1 MIDPSTSTASPPSGS
16 TGSCSSSGSTN
27 ILPVDVLALEGCIDE
42 VLSSL
47 TDKGLRCKLLES
59 GMKLRDIVQ
68 PVASDFSKLFES
80 ISEGAKIISDQKSS
94 SSKLSSEAQSVAL
107 DTVKQLGNVHWAAIG
122 LLAIANV
129 LERFDKISTNDRD
142 CLDLLKLMLD
152 LAKFLKQLKDMNADS
167 HKELSEK
174 MNEALHLIVSGAIL
188 YRSFIAYKKMLK

>member
-47 TDKGLRCKLLES
+47 TDKGLRRRK
-59 GMKLRDIVQ
+59 D
-68 PVASDFSKLFES
+68 DFGL
-80 ISEGAKIISDQKSS
+80 
-94 SSKLSSEAQSVAL
+94 
-107 DTVKQLGNVHWAAIG
+107 VKQLGNVHWAVIG

-129 LERFDKISTNDRD
+129 LERFDKISTNDED
-142 CLDLLKLMLD
+142 CFDLLKLMLD
-152 LAKFLKQLKDMNADS
+152 LAKFLKQLKDMNADF

-174 MNEALHLIVSGAIL
+174 TDEVLHLIFRGAVL
-188 YRSFIAYKKMLK
+188 CRSFIAYKKC